1 MTMFR
6 QLDPLAN
13 AGPWRKATKRG
24 VKSFTVS
31 EEQFDLVAERRPELI
46 AEYEENLVMG
56 RPYRDMLEVHYAFSD
71 VPWFREGFKPLFGH
85 IAEAASKEET
95 PRGILLAF
103 RDRPNRPLA
112 EQLFW
117 ESAFEEGK
125 HWVEC
130 DFNAVP
136 EQPEP
141 AAELR
146 GGFRV
151 REATAADRDAITV
164 VEAEATGQARLT
176 DAGLDGVYENSRW
189 LYVIEDASAKVVAWL
204 GMRREPAGWA
214 VIDDAHFLASEKTTL
229 FEPAMRWA
237 VAFLRNNGGRRQ
249 RRRVNLDD
257 AQELATLREI
267 GFAPGE
273 SGVDYWRPV
282 DPADLAAKVEER
294 QAHGTLIKFGDW
306 R

>member
-13 AGPWRKATKRG
+13 AGPWKKATKRG
-24 VKSFTVS
+24 VKSFTIS
-31 EEQFDLVAERRPELI
+31 EEQYARVEERRPELI
-46 AEYEENLVMG
+46 AEYEESLVMG
-56 RPYRDMLEVHYAFSD
+56 RPYRDYLEVHYAFPE
-71 VPWFREGFKPLFGH
+71 VPWFREGFKLLFGH
-85 IAEAASKEET
+85 VTEAASKEET
-95 PRGILLAF
+95 PRGIVLAF

-141 AAELR
+141 ASELE
-146 GGFRV
+146 GGYRV
-151 REATAADRDAITV
+151 REATASDREAV
-164 VEAEATGQARLT
+164 ASVEAEASGQPRLT
-176 DAGLDGVYENSRW
+176 DAGLDGVFENSRW
-189 LYVIEDASAKVVAWL
+189 LYLIEDADNKAVGWL

-214 VIDDAHFLASEKTTL
+214 MIDDVHIVPDEKAKL
-229 FEPAMRWA
+229 FGPAMRWA
-237 VAFLRNNGGRRQ
+237 SGFLRNNGGRRQ

-257 AQELATLREI
+257 TQDLATLREI
-267 GFAPGE
+267 GFMPGE
-273 SGVDYWRPV
+273 SGVDYVRPTSQEDIDV
-282 DPADLAAKVEER
+282 KVEER